1 MMRESDTD
9 TLTLPLHTATGAP
22 LLQVLV
28 REKPFGYQNT
38 LDLVDIALKEAKL
51 DYLDLVLIQSLPNIL
66 ALEATSS
73 MKSCL
78 IPPITHRVG
87 ELPRLHN
94 LPKGPHATFKADIL
108 ALDTSK
114 LPISDYIGLLDILSA
129 THGTAKVLENTVPG
143 LLEPRSLERH
153 PVPTFR
159 ALMGEADE
167 PTKMNSVNVLKSF
180 KTFERRLPVTGAS
193 IQKTSN
199 MSHLGPSGARRQEET
214 RITASAQRRS
224 YL

>member
-1 MMRESDTD
+1 
-9 TLTLPLHTATGAP
+9 LQVFPPLASPVKRFFFFTTK
-22 LLQVLV
+22 VLV

-87 ELPRLHN
+87 ELPRLHT

-114 LPISDYIGLLDILSA
+114 LPISAYIGLLDILSA

-143 LLEPRSLERH
+143 LLSASSDGCRWFQSL
-153 PVPTFR
+153 P
-159 ALMGEADE
+159 M
-167 PTKMNSVNVLKSF
+167 
-180 KTFERRLPVTGAS
+180 
-193 IQKTSN
+193 
-199 MSHLGPSGARRQEET
+199 ET
-214 RITASAQRRS
+214 RIRLTGNLEAWKDILRQLSEPLWWKRTM
-224 YL
+224 